1 MVGAAAVGLEEAG
14 ATLGHGGTFS
24 VAPLLVVVAIAAIVL
39 LAVGAY
45 ISTALRPHFVAV
57 AGAGAILFQ
66 GSGPTAENVDGA
78 LVSREDILSRLGAIL
93 TAESPVDPK
102 AAKEHARNQANALA
116 FKHMVERIFQGVPY
130 FMLARTLRCPQTAI
144 NYEAT
149 IRTALFAENPGAEVI
164 VDVGTGLVKVAFA
177 QDKDGTVPTEM
188 SFEADEFNA
197 LLEYE
202 GFPVASHYLN
212 ARLAELG
219 VDLATAVVVGTERLR
234 QAGVDSARVGS
245 TPEEAKLAIT
255 VITVITPAKEAEL
268 VHAVL
273 RKNIADFVPSAG
285 LCVGTVAWGGGSL
298 QGVRQSTGSFHRP
311 HAVKDASRVIA
322 EYGSGQAAE
331 DAFALL

>member
-1 MVGAAAVGLEEAG
+1 MA
-14 ATLGHGGTFS
+14 LGHGDGGLFS
-24 VAPLLVVVAIAAIVL
+24 VVPFLVVVAAIVVL
-39 LAVGAY
+39 TLGAY
-45 ISTALRPHFVAV
+45 ISSALRPHYVAV

-78 LVSREDILSRLGAIL
+78 LVSREDILSRLNGIL
-93 TAESPVDPK
+93 AAESPVDPK
-102 AAKEHARNQANALA
+102 AAKEHARNQANAIV
-116 FKHMVERIFQGVPY
+116 FKHMVERIFPRVPY
-130 FMLARTLRCPQTAI
+130 FMLARTLRCPETAV

-149 IRTALFAENPGAEVI
+149 IRTALFAENPDAQVI

-177 QDKDGTVPTEM
+177 QDKDGAVPTEM

-197 LLEYE
+197 LLEHE
-202 GFPVASHYLN
+202 GVPVAFHYLK

-234 QAGVDSARVGS
+234 QAGVDSTRVGF
-245 TPEEAKLAIT
+245 TPKEGEIA
-255 VITVITPAKEAEL
+255 ITVITPAKEAEL
-268 VHAVL
+268 VDTVL

-298 QGVRQSTGSFHRP
+298 QGVRHSTGSFHRP
-311 HAVKDASRVIA
+311 HAVKDASRIIV
-322 EYGSGQAAE
+322 EYGTGQAAE

>member
-1 MVGAAAVGLEEAG
+1 MVSTAAFGLEEG
-14 ATLGHGGTFS
+14 GTTLGHGGPVS
-24 VAPLLVVVAIAAIVL
+24 VAPLLVVVAIVL

-45 ISTALRPHFVAV
+45 ISSALRPQFVAV

-66 GSGPTAENVDGA
+66 GSGSTAENVDGA

-93 TAESPVDPK
+93 AAESPVDPK
-102 AAKEHARNQANALA
+102 AAKEHVRKQANALA
-116 FKHMVERIFQGVPY
+116 FKHMVERIFPGVPY
-130 FMLARTLRCPQTAI
+130 FMLARTLRCPGTAV

-197 LLEYE
+197 LLEHE

-234 QAGVDSARVGS
+234 QAGVESARVGS
-245 TPEEAKLAIT
+245 TPENGLLA
-255 VITVITPAKEAEL
+255 ITVITPAKEAEL
-268 VHAVL
+268 VDTVL

>member
-1 MVGAAAVGLEEAG
+1 MA
-14 ATLGHGGTFS
+14 LGHGDGGLFS
-24 VAPLLVVVAIAAIVL
+24 VVPFLVVVAAIVVL
-39 LAVGAY
+39 TLGAY
-45 ISTALRPHFVAV
+45 ISSALRPHYVAV

-78 LVSREDILSRLGAIL
+78 LVSREDILSRLNGIL
-93 TAESPVDPK
+93 AAESPVDPK
-102 AAKEHARNQANALA
+102 AAKEHARNQANAIV
-116 FKHMVERIFQGVPY
+116 FKHMMEHIFPRVPY
-130 FMLARTLRCPQTAI
+130 FMLARTLRCPETAV

-149 IRTALFAENPGAEVI
+149 IRTALFAENPDAQVI

-177 QDKDGTVPTEM
+177 QDKDGAVPTEM

-197 LLEYE
+197 LLEHE
-202 GFPVASHYLN
+202 GVPVAFHYLK

-234 QAGVDSARVGS
+234 QAGVDSTRVGF
-245 TPEEAKLAIT
+245 TPKEGEIA
-255 VITVITPAKEAEL
+255 ITVITPAKEAEL
-268 VHAVL
+268 VDTVL

-298 QGVRQSTGSFHRP
+298 QGVRHSTGSFHRP
-311 HAVKDASRVIA
+311 HAVKDASRIIV
-322 EYGSGQAAE
+322 EYGTGQAAE